1 MLLELSITDFA
12 IIERA
17 TIQFSEGLNALTG
30 ETGAGKSILLDALG
44 AVLGSRVS
52 SDLVRTGCA
61 LARVEAA
68 FALDEAAS
76 GRLKPQ
82 LDVIGV
88 ELDVDGSLILSR
100 EVQANG
106 RSTARVNGRLST
118 AGALGSIGMSLVDI
132 HGQSDHLAI
141 LKTTEQRHLLDRFGA
156 LDHQRTTLSGIVREW
171 RDARARLAD
180 VVRGSREREQR
191 IDLLRFQIDEIDA
204 AAVGIGDDDVLAGER
219 DILRN
224 ADRLRGH
231 ALEALSAL
239 VDDDIANGA
248 DITSLVRRV
257 TSLTTAIA
265 SYDSTSGEL
274 DSRANELL
282 VLAEDLAR
290 QLRTYAERI
299 ESNESRLAEVED
311 RLSTIQSLKRKYGAT
326 LLDVLDF
333 AERARRELADLTSG
347 ELDLGALQVRES
359 TLGTHVASLS
369 IALSD
374 DRKLAAKQLSA
385 AVEQSIADLYMGRAE
400 IMIAVNHR
408 EDATGIA
415 LPGTSIDASF
425 HIDESGIDEIE
436 FLIAPNAGEAL
447 KPLARSASGGETARL
462 MLAVKSILSDVD
474 LTPTLVFDEIDVGV
488 GGRSG
493 QVVGEKLW
501 GISQRHQVIVV
512 THLPQVAALADTHLK
527 IEKREVDRRTVS
539 DVRVLTGTDREL
551 EVAAMI
557 DGLPPGEAA
566 RLNAKTMLDRSRA
579 FVASSR

>member
-1 MLLELSITDFA
+1 MLLELSIKDFA

-68 FALDEAAS
+68 FALDEATS

-171 RDARARLAD
+171 RDARSRLAD
-180 VVRGSREREQR
+180 IARGSREREQR

-265 SYDSTSGEL
+265 SYDSTAGEL

-290 QLRTYAERI
+290 ELRTYAERI

-333 AERARRELADLTSG
+333 AERACRELADLTSG

-385 AVEQSIADLYMGRAE
+385 AVEQSIADLHMGRSE

-415 LPGTSIDASF
+415 LPGTSIDALF
-425 HIDESGIDEIE
+425 HIDESGIDDIE